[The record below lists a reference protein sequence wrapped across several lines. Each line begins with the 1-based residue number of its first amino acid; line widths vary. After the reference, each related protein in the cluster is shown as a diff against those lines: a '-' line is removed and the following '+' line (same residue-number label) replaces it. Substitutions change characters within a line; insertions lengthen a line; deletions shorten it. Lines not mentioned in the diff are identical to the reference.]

1 VKFHHLRHTAI
12 SHMAESRVPMPVL
25 GSLVGHLTQAMTDH
39 YTHIGSDA
47 LRKAVEKLGSA
58 HPKIQPNPVP
68 FVDKFVDEVSQQE
81 NDVSKLLQ

>member
-1 VKFHHLRHTAI
+1 
-12 SHMAESRVPMPVL
+12 
-25 GSLVGHLTQAMTDH
+25 MTDH